1 MARRNANGEGTIYPR
16 KDGRW
21 EGAIKVLTSDGKTK
35 RVRVY
40 GASRAEAHKKL
51 TELKAKNDQ
60 GIPVADRSWLVG
72 DYLDYWLAEVVK
84 PTLRPST
91 YDRYETAIRLYLKPG
106 LGGHQLTKLSVP
118 AVQTFLN
125 QKIKNGMSVRS
136 TQILREVLRSTLTR
150 ATEEELVAR
159 NVAQRVRLPKWERE
173 DIQPWTAQE
182 ARAFL
187 KASEQD
193 PLHAAFVILVL
204 YGLRRG
210 EVLGLRWRDIDF
222 PASIIRIRQQ
232 VQRVGGSLQEGP
244 VKTASGRRDLPLLS
258 LVRNLLVELQ
268 ARLGFDADGF
278 VFSTRTGRP
287 LEPRNFVRSFQRI
300 IERNKLR
307 RITVHQ
313 VRHTAATLLK
323 DLGVPARDTQT
334 ILGHSDISITQQIY
348 QHTDM
353 VGRREALSRVEEVL
367 RIAHQSETA
376 QDGEHRRLREV
387 GDGSSSRQFSRQVSY
402 LTDEVIS
409 FLSGTPG
416 RIRTYDTWF
425 RSSIDNRGEFRATEA
440 KRAMEVCTRHWT
452 LGIVAVSLAVKKVGD
467 NQPTTTA

>member
-1 MARRNANGEGTIYPR
+1 MARRKTNGEGTVYRR
-16 KDGRW
+16 KDGRH
-21 EGAIKVLTSDGKTK
+21 EGAVYVLTSGGIRK

-40 GASRAEAHKKL
+40 GATHAEAAAKLAEARAKKDL
-51 TELKAKNDQ
+51 
-60 GIPVADRSWLVG
+60 GIPVADKAWRLG

-91 YDRYETAIRLYLKPG
+91 YDRYETAVRLYLKPG
-106 LGGHQLTKLSVP
+106 LGGHVLTRLSVP

-125 QKIKNGMSVRS
+125 HQVQKGMSVRS
-136 TQILREVLRSTLTR
+136 TQILREVLRSALTR
-150 ATEEELVAR
+150 ASAEELVAR
-159 NVAQRVRLPKWERE
+159 NVAQLVRLPKSERQ
-173 DIQPWTAQE
+173 DSQPWTADE

-187 KASEQD
+187 KASESD
-193 PLHAAFVILVL
+193 PLYTAFVVLVL

-222 PASIIRIRQQ
+222 RNSVIRIRQQ
-232 VQRVGGSLQEGP
+232 VQRVGGRLQEGP
-244 VKTASGRRDLPLLS
+244 VKTSSGRRDLPLLD
-258 LVRNLLVELQ
+258 LVRDLLAGQ
-268 ARLGFDADGF
+268 RARPGYDLAGF
-278 VFSTRTGRP
+278 VFATRTGQP

-300 IERNKLR
+300 IERNDLR

-353 VGRREALSRVEEVL
+353 AGRREALSRVEAVF
-367 RIAHQSETA
+367 RDIRVSKTA
-376 QDGEHRRLREV
+376 QDGNSGRSRGAV
-387 GDGSSSRQFSRQVSY
+387 DGSGSRHFSRQVSY
-402 LTDEVIS
+402 LADSVTL

-416 RIRTYDTWF
+416 TIRTCDTWF
-425 RSSIDNRGEFRATEA
+425 RSPIETRLEERLSQMNRVMEFR
-440 KRAMEVCTRHWT
+440 TRQWK
-452 LGIVAVSLAVKKVGD
+452 LGIDAVNVAVKVASSASQD
-467 NQPTTTA
+467 AAA